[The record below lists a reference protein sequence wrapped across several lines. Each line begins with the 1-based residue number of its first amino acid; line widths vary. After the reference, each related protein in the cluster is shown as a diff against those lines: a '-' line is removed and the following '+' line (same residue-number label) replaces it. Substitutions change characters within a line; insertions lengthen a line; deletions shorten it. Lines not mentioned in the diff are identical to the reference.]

1 MLESLLVDILRKK
14 FGMANS
20 YLFYDSR
27 YHGFKEFRTLITN
40 FESKLSDFQTIIPTL
55 DAQFIRSLNS
65 FREQG
70 NSAAHALEIRV
81 TQKELL
87 DNKGTLEFITKT
99 LVRLFNNC

>member
-1 MLESLLVDILRKK
+1 
-14 FGMANS
+14 MANLD
-20 YLFYDSR
+20 LFYDSR

-40 FESKLSDFQTIIPTL
+40 FESKLSDFQTIIPSL
-55 DAQFIRSLNS
+55 DAQFIESLNS